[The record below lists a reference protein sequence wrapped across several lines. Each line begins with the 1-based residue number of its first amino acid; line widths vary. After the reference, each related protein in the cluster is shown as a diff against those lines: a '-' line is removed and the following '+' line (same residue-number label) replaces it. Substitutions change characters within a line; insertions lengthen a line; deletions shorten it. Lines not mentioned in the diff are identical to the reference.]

1 MTSIAVVAHSRK
13 KLGGGLTELRSV
25 LARAGIDDPLWFEV
39 PKSKYAPKCVRKAID
54 QGADLL
60 FVWGG
65 DGMVQRCIDA
75 VGTDPVVLAIL
86 PAGTGNLLA
95 HNLDIPIDLEQ
106 AVEVGLHGA
115 RRTIDVGRVNGD
127 RFAVMAGTGLDALMI
142 RDADRAMKDRFGR
155 AAYVWTGAKHLKM
168 QPFRARIEVDGT
180 LWFDGKA
187 GCILVGNVGK
197 VLGGVEAFDDV
208 SPEDGLLELGVIT
221 AKGVTQWTRAL
232 VRTAVG
238 SADRSKF
245 VQTTKA
251 KKIKVEL
258 DRKMPYE
265 LDGGDEK
272 PADRLKIKVEPA
284 AVTICVPG
292 GGDMSVA
299 RLVPETW
306 ELSGDDARE
315 TLLRTGRR
323 QLVRDAFVR
332 FRAVRRL
339 QSRAVAGVRDLA
351 AARAGCD
358 PAGRARRGAG
368 RHRSERI
375 DRPHHQ

>member
-1 MTSIAVVAHSRK
+1 MTSVAVVAHARK
-13 KLGGGLTELRSV
+13 TLGGGLPELRSV
-25 LARAGIDDPLWFEV
+25 LAGAGIDDPQWFEV
-39 PKSKYAPKCVRKAID
+39 AKSKYAPKCVRQAID

-75 VGTDPVVLAIL
+75 VGTEPVALAIL

-95 HNLDIPIDLEQ
+95 RNLGVPVDLER
-106 AVEVGLHGA
+106 AVDVGLHGA
-115 RRTIDVGRVNGD
+115 RRTIDVGRVNGQ

-142 RDADRAMKDRFGR
+142 RDADRSLKDRYGR
-155 AAYVWTGAKHLKM
+155 VAYVWTGAKHLRLK
-168 QPFRARIEVDGT
+168 PFRAKIDVDGT
-180 LWFDGKA
+180 RWFEGPS

-197 VLGGVEAFDDV
+197 VFGGIEAFDDA
-208 SPEDGLLELGVIT
+208 SPEDGLLELGVVT

-251 KKIKVEL
+251 KKIRIEL

-272 PADRLKIKVEPA
+272 AVDRLKIRVEPA
-284 AVTICVPG
+284 AVTICVP
-292 GGDMSVA
+292 
-299 RLVPETW
+299 E
-306 ELSGDDARE
+306 E
-315 TLLRTGRR
+315 
-323 QLVRDAFVR
+323 
-332 FRAVRRL
+332 
-339 QSRAVAGVRDLA
+339 A
-351 AARAGCD
+351 A
-358 PAGRARRGAG
+358 
-368 RHRSERI
+368 
-375 DRPHHQ
+375 

>member
-1 MTSIAVVAHSRK
+1 MTSIAVVAHARK
-13 KLGGGLTELRSV
+13 MLGGGLTELRSV
-25 LARAGIDDPLWFEV
+25 LRDAGVDDPIWFEV
-39 PKSKYAPKCVRKAID
+39 PKSKFGPKCVRKALD
-54 QGADLL
+54 RGADLI

-75 VGTDPVVLAIL
+75 VGTEAATLAIL

-95 HNLDIPIDLEQ
+95 HNLGIPIDLAA

-115 RRTIDVGRVNGD
+115 RRTIDVGRVNGE

-155 AAYVWTGAKHLKM
+155 AAYVWTGAKHLRLR
-168 QPFRARIEVDGT
+168 PFRATIDVDGT
-180 LWFDGKA
+180 RWFDGKS
-187 GCILVGNVGK
+187 GCILVGNVSK
-197 VLGGVEAFDDV
+197 VLGGVEAFDDAD
-208 SPEDGLLELGVIT
+208 PEDGLLELGVIT

-251 KKIKVEL
+251 KKIDIRL

-272 PADRLKIKVEPA
+272 PVKRLKIRVEPA
-284 AVTICVPG
+284 AVTICVPEEE
-292 GGDMSVA
+292 A
-299 RLVPETW
+299 
-306 ELSGDDARE
+306 
-315 TLLRTGRR
+315 
-323 QLVRDAFVR
+323 
-332 FRAVRRL
+332 
-339 QSRAVAGVRDLA
+339 
-351 AARAGCD
+351 
-358 PAGRARRGAG
+358 
-368 RHRSERI
+368 
-375 DRPHHQ
+375 

>member
-1 MTSIAVVAHSRK
+1 MTSIAVVAHARK
-13 KLGGGLTELRSV
+13 KLGGGLVELRRV
-25 LARAGIDDPLWFEV
+25 LGEAGFDDPVWFEV
-39 PKSKYAPKCVRKAID
+39 PKSKFAPDCVRQAID
-54 QGADLL
+54 GGADLL

-75 VGTDPVVLAIL
+75 VGNAPVVIAIL

-95 HNLDIPIDLEQ
+95 HNLGIPIDLAQ

-115 RRTIDVGRVNGD
+115 QRTIDVGRVNGE

-142 RDADRAMKDRFGR
+142 RDAGRALKDRFGR
-155 AAYVWTGAKHLKM
+155 AAYVWTGAKNLKTP
-168 QPFRARIEVDGT
+168 PFRARIEVDGT
-180 LWFDGKA
+180 RWFDGKA

-208 SPEDGLLELGVIT
+208 DPEDGLLELGVIT
-221 AKGVTQWTRAL
+221 AQGITQWTRAL

-251 KKIKVEL
+251 KKIKIKL

-272 PADRLKIKVEPA
+272 PVDRLKIQVEPA
-284 AVTICVPG
+284 AVTICVP
-292 GGDMSVA
+292 
-299 RLVPETW
+299 E
-306 ELSGDDARE
+306 E
-315 TLLRTGRR
+315 
-323 QLVRDAFVR
+323 
-332 FRAVRRL
+332 
-339 QSRAVAGVRDLA
+339 A
-351 AARAGCD
+351 A
-358 PAGRARRGAG
+358 
-368 RHRSERI
+368 
-375 DRPHHQ
+375 

>member
-1 MTSIAVVAHSRK
+1 MTSIAVIAHSRK
-13 KLGGGLTELRSV
+13 ELGGGLTELRSV
-25 LARAGIDDPLWFEV
+25 LAGAGIDDPLWFEV
-39 PKSKYAPKCVRKAID
+39 PKSKYAPKCVRNAID

-65 DGMVQRCIDA
+65 DEMVQRCIDA

-115 RRTIDVGRVNGD
+115 RRTIDVGRVNGE

-142 RDADRAMKDRFGR
+142 RDADRALKDRFGR

-168 QPFRARIEVDGT
+168 PPFRARIEVDGT
-180 LWFDGKA
+180 PWFDGKA
-187 GCILVGNVGK
+187 GCVLVGNVGK
-197 VLGGVEAFDDV
+197 VLGGIQAFDDV
-208 SPEDGLLELGVIT
+208 SPEDGMLELGVIT

-251 KKIKVEL
+251 KKIRIKL
-258 DRKMPYE
+258 DRKMP
-265 LDGGDEK
+265 
-272 PADRLKIKVEPA
+272 
-284 AVTICVPG
+284 
-292 GGDMSVA
+292 
-299 RLVPETW
+299 
-306 ELSGDDARE
+306 
-315 TLLRTGRR
+315 
-323 QLVRDAFVR
+323 
-332 FRAVRRL
+332 
-339 QSRAVAGVRDLA
+339 
-351 AARAGCD
+351 
-358 PAGRARRGAG
+358 
-368 RHRSERI
+368 
-375 DRPHHQ
+375 

>member
-1 MTSIAVVAHSRK
+1 MTSVAVIAHARK
-13 KLGGGLTELRSV
+13 KLGGGLVELRRV
-25 LARAGIDDPLWFEV
+25 LAEHGVDDPAWFEV
-39 PKSKYAPKCVRKAID
+39 PKSKFAPDCVREAID
-54 QGADLL
+54 GGANLL

-65 DGMVQRCIDA
+65 DGIVQRCIDA
-75 VGTDPVVLAIL
+75 VGTAPVVLAIL

-95 HNLDIPIDLEQ
+95 RNLEIPIDLAQ

-115 RRTIDVGRVNGD
+115 HRTIDVGRVNGE

-155 AAYVWTGAKHLKM
+155 AAYVWTGAKNIKM
-168 QPFRARIEVDGT
+168 PPFRARIDVDGT
-180 LWFDGKA
+180 PWFDGKA

-251 KKIKVEL
+251 KKIKIKL

-272 PADRLKIKVEPA
+272 PVDRLKIRIEPA
-284 AVTICVPG
+284 AVTICVP
-292 GGDMSVA
+292 
-299 RLVPETW
+299 E
-306 ELSGDDARE
+306 E
-315 TLLRTGRR
+315 
-323 QLVRDAFVR
+323 
-332 FRAVRRL
+332 
-339 QSRAVAGVRDLA
+339 A
-351 AARAGCD
+351 A
-358 PAGRARRGAG
+358 
-368 RHRSERI
+368 
-375 DRPHHQ
+375 

>member
-1 MTSIAVVAHSRK
+1 MTSVAVVAHARK
-13 KLGGGLTELRSV
+13 TLGGGLPELRSV
-25 LARAGIDDPLWFEV
+25 LAGAGIDDPQWFEV
-39 PKSKYAPKCVRKAID
+39 AKSKYAPKCVRQAID

-75 VGTDPVVLAIL
+75 VGTEPVALAIL

-95 HNLDIPIDLEQ
+95 RNLGVPVDLER
-106 AVEVGLHGA
+106 AVDVGLHGA
-115 RRTIDVGRVNGD
+115 RRTIDVGRVNGQ

-142 RDADRAMKDRFGR
+142 RDADRSLKDRYGR
-155 AAYVWTGAKHLKM
+155 VAYVWTGAKHLRLK
-168 QPFRARIEVDGT
+168 PFRAKIDVDGT
-180 LWFDGKA
+180 RWFEGPS

-197 VLGGVEAFDDV
+197 VFGGIEAFDDA
-208 SPEDGLLELGVIT
+208 SPEDGLLELGVVT

-251 KKIKVEL
+251 KKIRIEL

-272 PADRLKIKVEPA
+272 AVDRLKIRVEPA
-284 AVTICVPG
+284 AVTICV
-292 GGDMSVA
+292 A
-299 RLVPETW
+299 E
-306 ELSGDDARE
+306 
-315 TLLRTGRR
+315 
-323 QLVRDAFVR
+323 
-332 FRAVRRL
+332 
-339 QSRAVAGVRDLA
+339 A
-351 AARAGCD
+351 AA
-358 PAGRARRGAG
+358 
-368 RHRSERI
+368 
-375 DRPHHQ
+375 